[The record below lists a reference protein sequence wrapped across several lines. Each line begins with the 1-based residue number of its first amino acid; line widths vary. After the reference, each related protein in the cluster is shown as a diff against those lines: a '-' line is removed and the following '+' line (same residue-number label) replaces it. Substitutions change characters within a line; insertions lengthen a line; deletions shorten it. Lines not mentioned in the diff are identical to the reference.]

1 MSLELNHVIDFFT
14 TSYSYAPST
23 IGHQLD
29 GLRLEAEHMPQLE
42 SDPLG
47 RIEASLAQA
56 EVYRCIDSLREQGP
70 PVDGKWGRV
79 YPALAKA
86 RDASRASGKHLKMG
100 SLICALLHDYQEF
113 GTRDP
118 DRGLKMVAQRLH
130 SINPTIYPVESEKT
144 TLCAKECY
152 ADAFLALD
160 ATIKQFNNNAKKA
173 SKTV

>member
-1 MSLELNHVIDFFT
+1 MSLELASVIDHFT
-14 TSYSYAPST
+14 TLYCYTPST
-23 IGHQLD
+23 LGHQLD
-29 GLRLEAEHMPQLE
+29 GLRLEGEHMPQLE

-47 RIEASLAQA
+47 RIESSLAQA
-56 EVYRCIDSLREQGP
+56 EVFRCVDYLREQGP

-100 SLICALLHDYQEF
+100 ALICALLHDYQEF

-118 DRGLKMVAQRLH
+118 VRGLRMVAQRLH
-130 SINPTIYPVESEKT
+130 SINPTVYPLESEKT

-160 ATIKQFNNNAKKA
+160 ATIKQFNNNAKK
-173 SKTV
+173 KNTL